1 MLGRIA
7 FDVLLFL
14 LPFALYGLYIWY
26 AQRRLEHDPKWRDAP
41 LAWLSIAGL
50 ALVMLS
56 FVAWRALEPVTKG
69 EYVPARIEDGRIVPG
84 QITR

>member
-1 MLGRIA
+1 MAGRIA
-7 FDVLLFL
+7 FDVFLFL

-26 AQRRLEHDPKWRDAP
+26 ARWRLEHDPKWGDAP
-41 LAWLSIAGL
+41 LARLTVAGL

-56 FVAWRALEPVTKG
+56 FVVWRIMEPVAKG
-69 EYVPARIEDGRIVPG
+69 SYVPARIEDGRIVPG